1 MVEINVGLQVSS
13 TYTYDI
19 GGQPQVFSSSNTVYN
34 LHVGGC
40 QVRRESDSSVER
52 LYNLTEQRLES
63 ISISDNV
70 AVGNN
75 RREYA
80 LADQV
85 AVYVYQ
91 DGEYLL
97 SSLSKI
103 AEGNYSLTG
112 WYDKSESA
120 GGRIRVIVA
129 R

>member
-1 MVEINVGLQVSS
+1 M
-13 TYTYDI
+13 
-19 GGQPQVFSSSNTVYN
+19 
-34 LHVGGC
+34 
-40 QVRRESDSSVER
+40 ER

-85 AVYVYQ
+85 TVYVYQ